1 MTENREHPSTNAAGY
16 PVGATEI
23 HLARS
28 GAGPIAA
35 GSAVKIAGDATDYL
49 VVRGCEDVSVGGS
62 IELAAPGL
70 QQSLPPAAHMIY
82 R

>member
-1 MTENREHPSTNAAGY
+1 MTEIREHVTTDAAGY

-23 HLARS
+23 HLAQS
-28 GAGPIAA
+28 GDGPITV
-35 GSAVKIAGDATDYL
+35 GSTVKIAGDPADYL

-62 IELAAPGL
+62 IEIAAPGL
-70 QQSLPPAAHMIY
+70 QQELPRSAHAIY